1 MLRNLPVLFL
11 TLFTLC
17 LGTRSVQAQ
26 TVVEVI
32 ANSENHTTLES
43 AIIAA
48 ELNTALSGTGPFTV
62 FAPTD
67 AAFEMLPEGYL
78 EFLLMEANKDSLASV
93 LSYHVVPGDTTAS
106 ELMDGMM
113 LPTLVSGDSLF
124 VRLMGEMVHINGA
137 MVTMAD
143 IDASNGTVHVIDM
156 VLTQPAASVVDVIMT
171 TDTLSTLA
179 TAIEEAELEDAL
191 MMEGPYTIFAPAN
204 DAFSAIDQADL
215 AALLADPDG
224 DLTDILQYHVVAG
237 TYTSADFTDGMMLMT
252 LQGEELEISVM
263 NDTILI
269 DTAMVIMSDM
279 MADNGIVHVI
289 NGVLMPEAVTSAGE
303 PEFAKDVMLAPNPA
317 SSVLN
322 VTLPQSIAGKAM
334 LTLRDFNGRTVLT
347 RRSAGERQP
356 LDIGNLPAG
365 TYLLEVRADAGVI
378 QRKIMVQR

>member
-1 MLRNLPVLFL
+1 MLQKLPILLTALVVL
-11 TLFTLC
+11 C
-17 LGTRSVQAQ
+17 GGARSAQAQ

-32 ANSENHTTLES
+32 ANSDDHTTLES

-48 ELNTALSGTGPFTV
+48 GLDDDLAGTGPFTV

-67 AAFEMLPEGYL
+67 AAFELLPEGAL
-78 EFLLMEANKDSLASV
+78 DFLLMPENADSLAAV
-93 LSYHVVPGDTTAS
+93 LSYHVVPGDTTAA

-113 LPTLVSGDSLF
+113 LPTLVEGDSLF
-124 VRLMGEMVHINGA
+124 VRVMGDMVHINGA

-143 IDASNGTVHVIDM
+143 IDATNGTVHVIDM
-156 VLTQPAASVVDVIMT
+156 VLMQPPASVVDVIMQ

-179 TAIEEAELEDAL
+179 TAIDEAELDEDL
-191 MMEGPYTIFAPAN
+191 MMAGPFTIFAPAN
-204 DAFSAIDQADL
+204 DAFAAIDQATL

-269 DTAMVIMSDM
+269 DTAMVIMSDL

-289 NGVLMPEAVTSAGE
+289 NGVLMPESITSAGE

-317 SSVLN
+317 SSVLI

-347 RRSAGERQP
+347 QSSAGERQP
-356 LDIGNLPAG
+356 LEIGNLPAG

-378 QRKIMVQR
+378 QRKVMVQR